1 MPDSPPGSSARSA
14 PGGSALRVHPG
25 ARLETPLC
33 RLAQEVAALAGWR
46 RYGLAFVLGALLA
59 GALPPID
66 MTPLIFIAFPGLLW
80 LNEDSASVWT
90 SARLGYVF
98 GFGFFVAG
106 LYWIAAALFVD
117 IGSFWWALPFAVLG
131 VPALLAFFPGAAL
144 LVTAAIGSRLRL
156 SANARICLFA
166 VAWAAAE
173 WGRGHALTGLPWN
186 LVGYA
191 WSGGFPGSLLV
202 LQSVAW
208 VGIYGLSF
216 LTVLAAAL
224 PALLGTP
231 SLVPLPV
238 WRRMAPALAALLLIL
253 LPAAA
258 GAVRLQLFPTVSTA
272 TWLRLVQPSIPQTL
286 KWDPSAAEANFHR
299 LIELSASPSD
309 HPIAAVLWPEAAA
322 TFLIERDAA
331 RRLAIAAV
339 APKDGYV
346 ITGALRANPPP
357 GPVRQVWN
365 SIEAV
370 DHEGAI
376 RARYDKAH
384 LVPFGEYI
392 PFGDFLPIRQLSVGA
407 IDLSA
412 GPGPQT
418 ITLPGLSG
426 FAPLVCYEVIF
437 PAAVVDPQ
445 SRPEWLLN
453 VTNDAW
459 YGRSSGPFQ
468 HFAIARTRAIEEG
481 LPLVRVA
488 NNGISGVVD
497 AAGRVLARTGLDAVT
512 YADIALPEA
521 GPPTLYGRAGDWL
534 FLVLLIIGLASVV
547 IRRRRSAD

>member
-1 MPDSPPGSSARSA
+1 MRASRSMRSRSSMAPACVRPATRRRSIRWAGWFSRWRGACRSAARSSLIPTGSSLRCSTPIRDASSGCGCAGCRPQQMAARASPMGDGSPESA
-14 PGGSALRVHPG
+14 ALRVP
-25 ARLETPLC
+25 
-33 RLAQEVAALAGWR
+33 AG
-46 RYGLAFVLGALLA
+46 
-59 GALPPID
+59 
-66 MTPLIFIAFPGLLW
+66 
-80 LNEDSASVWT
+80 
-90 SARLGYVF
+90 
-98 GFGFFVAG
+98 
-106 LYWIAAALFVD
+106 
-117 IGSFWWALPFAVLG
+117 
-131 VPALLAFFPGAAL
+131 AL
-144 LVTAAIGSRLRL
+144 LVTAAGSARLRL
-156 SANARICLFA
+156 APDARLCLFA
-166 VAWAAAE
+166 VAWSATE
-173 WGRGHALTGLPWN
+173 WGRGHAFTGLPWN

-191 WSGGFPGSLLV
+191 WSGGFPGSLFV
-202 LQSVAW
+202 LQSAAW

-216 LTVLAAAL
+216 VTVLAASL
-224 PALLGTP
+224 PALFGTP
-231 SLVPLPV
+231 SLLPLSGL
-238 WRRMAPALAALLLIL
+238 RRVMPAVAAAALIL
-253 LPAAA
+253 MPAAA
-258 GAVRLQLFPTVSTA
+258 GAVRLHLLPTVSTA
-272 TWLRLVQPSIPQTL
+272 AWLRIVQPSIPQTL
-286 KWDPSAAEANFHR
+286 KWDPGAAEANFHR
-299 LIELSASPSD
+299 LIELSSSPAT
-309 HPIAAVLWPEAAA
+309 HPLAAILWPEAAA
-322 TFLIERDAA
+322 TFLIERDATH
-331 RRLAIAAV
+331 RNAIAAL
-339 APKDGYV
+339 APEDGYV
-346 ITGALRANPPP
+346 IAGALRANPPP
-357 GPVRQVWN
+357 GPVTEVWN

-370 DHEGAI
+370 DHDGAI
-376 RARYDKAH
+376 RARYHKAH